1 MGIIEVLHHCITAD
15 QARSTLE
22 VYARNN
28 PWRLVVQLQPDTLHM
43 HTHTQVAQLPAD
55 QQVDVRLFAAIC
67 CLAERMHNLYYL

>member
-1 MGIIEVLHHCITAD
+1 MHTNTPMEAG
-15 QARSTLE
+15 
-22 VYARNN
+22 
-28 PWRLVVQLQPDTLHM
+28 DTTPTRYFT